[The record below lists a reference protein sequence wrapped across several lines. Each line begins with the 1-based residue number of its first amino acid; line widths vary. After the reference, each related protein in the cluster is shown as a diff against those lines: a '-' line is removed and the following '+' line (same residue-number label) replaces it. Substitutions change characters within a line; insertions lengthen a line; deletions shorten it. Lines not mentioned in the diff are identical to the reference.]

1 MPIDPLGGFFP
12 PPVPPD
18 PDRNRRVAK
27 TDRDGR
33 AGHKP
38 EPRSKPR
45 RPPSEAGGEDGD
57 EHRISVE
64 A

>member
-1 MPIDPLGGFFP
+1 MPIDPLGAFFP
-12 PPVPPD
+12 PPVRLD
-18 PDRNRRVAK
+18 PDRPRRVEK

-33 AGHKP
+33 AGRKP
-38 EPRSKPR
+38 EPRNKRR
-45 RPPSEAGGEDGD
+45 RPQPNPDEEDGT